1 MTLVQVPLG
10 TTHLQIDGKP
20 VLDWPPEL
28 EVIGF
33 GGIGPRA
40 SGAATATMATGWAPG
55 DVEFAFAISLSSIS
69 LTDPGGT
76 WMADPTATASSATY
90 QQWHRV
96 LQTGDTGFPAAQSA
110 AARYTLTTMVLRG
123 VDTTQV
129 LETVPETFGS
139 TNQLHWGRGARE
151 AVAPSN
157 GDLASVAG
165 CLQVFVF
172 AHSTASKTA
181 DWTRVEAFE
190 RNSRT
195 DGTGPQIRV
204 ATHHHPFAGYVGG
217 DLVVTNAAGNS
228 IVTQFMVRPAS

>member
-20 VLDWPPEL
+20 VLDWPPEI

-55 DVEFAFAISLSSIS
+55 DTEFAFAISLSSIP

-76 WMADPTATASSATY
+76 WVADPTATASSATY

-96 LQTGDTGFPAAQSA
+96 LQTGDTGFPAA
-110 AARYTLTTMVLRG
+110 
-123 VDTTQV
+123 
-129 LETVPETFGS
+129 
-139 TNQLHWGRGARE
+139 QLHWGRGARE